1 MSGWSSDDGTPVPSD
16 DPDRPM
22 RPRRADGQHPQ
33 EQYPQDQYEGD
44 PYAAQ
49 RESEYVSQHEGPTRR
64 SRSAQRQAQRQAQ
77 QQPPPAPQPQ
87 QPADAWWNQPPAEP
101 RRRRPRPAPPRV
113 DQGDQPVAPADPTR
127 PVPQEFRRPRNQ
139 HQDPQNQHAVPLP
152 VAPEDPTVQVR
163 PYRPEQARY
172 AEGEYGQ
179 AGASGQ
185 GGGYGQYDEPYD
197 QTRDDRTGPGDPEH
211 GGSDPGYDNQGY
223 QQGYEQGYDDWDSGS
238 GEQQQYF
245 HPLDPE
251 TPAPGNSRRGRRAAQ
266 PPPPTPDSPYDLSGL
281 DPAELTGSLNLLG
294 LVEGTA
300 MPSDVTRPIAP
311 IRAPIARAP
320 RRPLPPVA
328 PRSRDDRGYDDR
340 GYDEHGYDDW
350 DYGDRGQAEPDFEA
364 ADQDEDN
371 RAQSASRASSLL
383 GSSALMAAGTMV
395 SRLLGFVRASVLV
408 AAVTPGGDAGAAD
421 AFSVANIMPNA
432 LYILLAGGVL
442 NAVLVPQI
450 ARAAKQKD
458 GGEDYINRLLTA
470 ALGLLA
476 VVTVLVLIG
485 SPLLVKVYA
494 SDDWDPD
501 LIALTA
507 AFSLWCLPQVFFY
520 GVYTL
525 LGQVLNA
532 RGKFGAFMWSPVLNN
547 VVSIAG
553 LAAFIAVYGGGTQ
566 SGTEWTGTK
575 VMLLAGS
582 QTLGVATQALV
593 LIPLLSRAGI
603 RYRPKFGLR
612 GVGLASASRVAGWT
626 FAAVVVQQLAFVV
639 ISKVTTTASNL
650 LKDHPDAAI
659 NTGKAI
665 YDNALLLFMLPHS
678 LVAVSLVTALFTR
691 MSNAAAENRI
701 RDVRADLSLGLRL
714 TGLATVVSTAAI
726 LALGPDIAASM
737 FPSANRSTT
746 NGIAY
751 VVMAMAVGLVPFSAQ
766 YLFQRVFFAFEDAK
780 TPFFIQIATS
790 GTWAAGNLV
799 SLYLLRESPQY
810 IVIGVGLSMAA
821 SNFVSALL
829 SYWILRMRFGDL
841 DGRAVVR
848 SHIEL
853 FAVGGIGGGVA
864 WLMARSTHIF
874 LGDGWVTCIIA
885 TVVGGL
891 MLLFIYVAG
900 LRQLGVQEIEDVF
913 GPLLRRLPS
922 SPETVA
928 RHSTY

>member
-1 MSGWSSDDGTPVPSD
+1 
-16 DPDRPM
+16 
-22 RPRRADGQHPQ
+22 
-33 EQYPQDQYEGD
+33 
-44 PYAAQ
+44 
-49 RESEYVSQHEGPTRR
+49 
-64 SRSAQRQAQRQAQ
+64 
-77 QQPPPAPQPQ
+77 
-87 QPADAWWNQPPAEP
+87 
-101 RRRRPRPAPPRV
+101 
-113 DQGDQPVAPADPTR
+113 
-127 PVPQEFRRPRNQ
+127 
-139 HQDPQNQHAVPLP
+139 
-152 VAPEDPTVQVR
+152 
-163 PYRPEQARY
+163 
-172 AEGEYGQ
+172 
-179 AGASGQ
+179 
-185 GGGYGQYDEPYD
+185 
-197 QTRDDRTGPGDPEH
+197 
-211 GGSDPGYDNQGY
+211 
-223 QQGYEQGYDDWDSGS
+223 
-238 GEQQQYF
+238 
-245 HPLDPE
+245 
-251 TPAPGNSRRGRRAAQ
+251 
-266 PPPPTPDSPYDLSGL
+266 
-281 DPAELTGSLNLLG
+281 
-294 LVEGTA
+294 
-300 MPSDVTRPIAP
+300 MPSDVTRPIEP

-328 PRSRDDRGYDDR
+328 PRPRDDRGYDDR
-340 GYDEHGYDDW
+340 GHDYDEHGYDDW
-350 DYGDRGQAEPDFEA
+350 DYGDRGQAEPEFEEPE
-364 ADQDEDN
+364 QEENN

-476 VVTVLVLIG
+476 AVTVLVLLG

-494 SDDWDPD
+494 SDDWSPD
-501 LIALTA
+501 LITLTA

-566 SGTEWTGTK
+566 SGTEWTDSK

-582 QTLGVATQALV
+582 QTLGVAAQALV

-639 ISKVTTTASNL
+639 ISRVTTTASNL
-650 LKDHPDAAI
+650 MKDHPEAAI
-659 NTGKAI
+659 DTGKAI

-691 MSNAAAENRI
+691 MSNAAAENRL

-737 FPSANRSTT
+737 FPSAHRSTT

-751 VVMAMAVGLVPFSAQ
+751 VVMAMALGLVPFSAQ

-780 TPFFIQIATS
+780 TPFFIQIGTS
-790 GTWAAGNLV
+790 GTWAVGNLI
-799 SLYLLRESPQY
+799 SLYLLRETPQY

-874 LGDGWVTCIIA
+874 LGDGWVACIIA
-885 TVVGGL
+885 SIVGGL
-891 MLLFIYVAG
+891 MLLFVYVAG

-928 RHSTY
+928 RHSTH